1 MTTAILLL
9 QVATRTPLPAE
20 PPISG
25 PGWTILVPA
34 VLFLISAV
42 GTWSLWRHFADK
54 DDEE

>member
-1 MTTAILLL
+1 MTAAILLL
-9 QVATRTPLPAE
+9 QAATRTPLPAQ